1 MVRAEIAVTGV
12 VQGVGFRPFIYRLA
26 NKHGLAG
33 FVRNMG
39 DAGVQVIV
47 EGEKKRVEK
56 FIDSLRPEQP
66 PLARIDEVKTTWK
79 DATNEFTIFQVMP
92 SETTGLGLSSV
103 VPPDLALCDDCL
115 REMLDPRDRRHNYPF
130 ITCVNCGPRFTIIEE
145 LPYDRPRTSMKAFP
159 LCTDC
164 LHEYQNPPD
173 RRYHAEPTCCPVCGP
188 RMELHDR
195 DGRRIDVADPFRE
208 TARLL
213 DEGSIV
219 AIKGIG
225 GIHIASKTTDDEV
238 LVRLRKASNR
248 SQQPFAVMS
257 KDLETIRT
265 FAGVSEAEAKLLTS
279 YRRPIL
285 LLKRSLNYILS
296 DLVSPGL
303 DSVGV
308 MLPYSGIHHLIL
320 RHGSDPAYVMTSAN
334 VPGLPMLVDNA
345 EAKAKLRG
353 AVDYFLLHD
362 RVIVN
367 RCDDSVVKLIDGKSA
382 FLRRSRG
389 YVPEPIKL
397 SFRSER
403 SVLAVGAELNV
414 SAAILVGD
422 RCFVSQYIGDTTKV
436 ETIEYMRAAAERL
449 MRLLNLKGVDV
460 VAHDLHPSY
469 ATTRVASRMAKE
481 LGAKTFATQHH
492 HAHLCSLMAEHGLEE
507 LVGIAADGVGYGSD
521 GTIWGGEV
529 MVAGPTSFERVGGL
543 MSQRMPGGDLATRF
557 PARMVAG
564 ILWQHLGR
572 EELERV
578 LDEFC
583 ASGFKRGKR
592 EMDIVLRQLER
603 DLNVFRT
610 SSCGRV
616 LDAVACLLG
625 VCNER
630 TYGGEPAIKLEAA
643 AGKGDAGD
651 VKLEPVI
658 EKVDGMKIVD
668 TSQLLVDLLSA
679 LRARAP
685 RRHIAAAAQRAIAR
699 GLASITIDTASS
711 RGVGVVGGSGGVFYN
726 WAITAAV
733 RKEIEKAGLRFVQH
747 ELLPPGDGGIST
759 GQAVVAARQHDQVDW

>member
-1 MVRAEIAVTGV
+1 VARAEIAVTGV

-47 EGEKKRVEK
+47 EGDKKRVEK

-79 DATNEFTIFQVMP
+79 DATNEFTIFRVVP
-92 SETTGLGLSSV
+92 SETTGLGLPSV
-103 VPPDLALCDDCL
+103 VPPDFALCDDCL
-115 REMLDPRDRRHNYPF
+115 REMLDPGDRRHNYPF

-164 LHEYQNPPD
+164 LREYRDPPD

-188 RMELHDR
+188 RMELHDEN
-195 DGRRIDVADPFRE
+195 GSSIDVADPFRE

-213 DEGSIV
+213 DEGNIV
-219 AIKGIG
+219 AVKGIG

-238 LVRLRKASNR
+238 LARLRRTSNR
-248 SQQPFAVMS
+248 PQQPFAIMS
-257 KDLETIRT
+257 KDLEAIRT
-265 FAGVSEAEAKLLTS
+265 FAEVSEVEAKLLTS

-285 LLKRSLNYILS
+285 VLKRSPNYILS
-296 DLVSPGL
+296 DLVAPEL

-345 EAKAKLRG
+345 EAIAKLRG
-353 AVDYFLLHD
+353 TVDYLLLHD
-362 RVIVN
+362 RAIVN
-367 RCDDSVVKLIDGKSA
+367 RCDDSVVKLINGKPA

-397 SFRSER
+397 SFGSDR

-436 ETIEYMRAAAERL
+436 ETLEYMREAAERL

-460 VAHDLHPSY
+460 VAHDLHPHY
-469 ATTRVASRMAKE
+469 ATTGVAPHMAKE
-481 LGAKTFATQHH
+481 LGAKTFAAQHH
-492 HAHLCSLMAEHGLEE
+492 HAHLCSLMAEHGLEK
-507 LVGIAADGVGYGSD
+507 LVGISADGVGYGSD

-529 MVAGPTSFERVGGL
+529 MVAGLSSFERVGGL

-564 ILWQHLGR
+564 MLWQHLGR

-592 EMDIVLRQLER
+592 EMGIVLRQLER

-625 VCNER
+625 VCDER
-630 TYGGEPAIKLEAA
+630 TYEGEPAIKLEAA
-643 AGKGDAGD
+643 AGKGNAEE
-651 VKLEPVI
+651 VKLESVI
-658 EKVDGMKIVD
+658 EKVGGVRVID
-668 TSQLLVDLLSA
+668 TSRLLGDILSA
-679 LRARAP
+679 LRARVP

-699 GLASITIDTASS
+699 GLASIAIDTASS
-711 RGVGVVGGSGGVFYN
+711 MGMDIVGGSGGVFYN
-726 WAITAAV
+726 WAIATAV

-747 ELLPPGDGGIST
+747 ELLPPGDGGISV
-759 GQAVVAARQHDQVDW
+759 GQAVVAARQYD

>member
-1 MVRAEIAVTGV
+1 MRARVEIAVTGI

-26 NKHGLAG
+26 TRHGLVG

-39 DAGVQVIV
+39 DAGVQVMV
-47 EGEKKRVEK
+47 EGEKRNIEK
-56 FIDSLRPEQP
+56 FIDTLRPEQP

-79 DATNEFTIFQVMP
+79 DATNEFKVFKVVP
-92 SETTGLGLSSV
+92 SETTGLALSSV

-115 REMLDPRDRRHNYPF
+115 REMLDPSDRRHNYPF

-164 LHEYQNPPD
+164 LHEYRNPPD

-188 RMELHDR
+188 RMELYNR
-195 DGRRIDVADPFRE
+195 DWHRIDVVDPFRQ

-238 LVRLRKASNR
+238 LARLRSASNR
-248 SQQPFAVMS
+248 PQQPFAVMS

-265 FAGVSEAEAKLLTS
+265 FAEVNDAEAELLTS

-285 LLKRSLNYILS
+285 VLKRSPNYMLS
-296 DLVSPGL
+296 DLVAPRL

-345 EAKAKLRG
+345 EAMAKLRG
-353 AVDYFLLHD
+353 EVDHFLIHD
-362 RVIVN
+362 RLIVN
-367 RCDDSVVKLIDGKSA
+367 RCDDSVVKFIDGKPA

-397 SFRSER
+397 QFRSER

-422 RCFVSQYIGDTTKV
+422 RCFVSQYIGDTNKV
-436 ETIEYMRAAAERL
+436 ETLEYMQVAAERL

-460 VAHDLHPSY
+460 VAHDLHPNY
-469 ATTRVASRMAKE
+469 ATTRAASRMAKE
-481 LGAKTFATQHH
+481 LGAKTFAAQHH
-492 HAHLCSLMAEHGLEE
+492 HAHLCSLMAEHGLEK

-529 MVAGPTSFERVGGL
+529 MVAGLGSFERVGGL

-583 ASGFKRGKR
+583 ASGFKHGKR
-592 EMDIVLRQLER
+592 EMEIVIRQLER
-603 DLNVFRT
+603 NLNVFRT

-625 VCNER
+625 ICDER
-630 TYGGEPAIKLEAA
+630 TYEGEPAIKLEAA
-643 AGKGDAGD
+643 AGNED
-651 VKLEPVI
+651 VEELKLEPAI
-658 EKVDGMKIVD
+658 KKVNGMKVVD
-668 TSQLLVDLLSA
+668 TSQLLADIVSA
-679 LRARAP
+679 LQARVP
-685 RRHIAAAAQRAIAR
+685 RRYIAAAAQRAIAR
-699 GLASITIDTASS
+699 GLASIAIDTASS
-711 RGVGVVGGSGGVFYN
+711 RGGSVVGGSGGVFYN

-733 RKEIEKAGLRFVQH
+733 SKEIEKAGLQFVQH
-747 ELLPPGDGGIST
+747 ECLPPGDGCIST
-759 GQAVVAARQHDQVDW
+759 GQAVVAAQPHD

>member
-1 MVRAEIAVTGV
+1 MVARAEIAVTGV
-12 VQGVGFRPFIYRLA
+12 VQVVGFRPFIYRLA

-47 EGEKKRVEK
+47 EGDKKRVEK

-66 PLARIDEVKTTWK
+66 PLARIDEVKIAWK
-79 DATNEFTIFQVMP
+79 DATNEFTIFRVVP
-92 SETTGLGLSSV
+92 SETTGLGLPSV

-115 REMLDPRDRRHNYPF
+115 REMLDPSDRRHNYPF

-164 LHEYQNPPD
+164 LREYRDPPD

-188 RMELHDR
+188 RMELHD
-195 DGRRIDVADPFRE
+195 GNGSSIDVADPFRE

-238 LVRLRKASNR
+238 FARLRRASNR
-248 SQQPFAVMS
+248 PQQPFAIMS
-257 KDLETIRT
+257 KDLEAVRT
-265 FAGVSEAEAKLLTS
+265 FAEVSEVEVKLLTS
-279 YRRPIL
+279 HRRPIL
-285 LLKRSLNYILS
+285 VLKRSPNYMLS
-296 DLVSPGL
+296 DLVAPGL

-320 RHGSDPAYVMTSAN
+320 RHGSDPAYIMTSAN

-345 EAKAKLRG
+345 EAIAKLRG
-353 AVDYFLLHD
+353 VVDYLLLHN

-367 RCDDSVVKLIDGKSA
+367 RCDDSVVKLINGKPA

-397 SFRSER
+397 SFGSER

-436 ETIEYMRAAAERL
+436 ETLEYMREAAERL
-449 MRLLNLKGVDV
+449 MCLLNLKGVDV
-460 VAHDLHPSY
+460 VAHDLHPHY
-469 ATTRVASRMAKE
+469 ATTRVAPRLAKE
-481 LGAKTFATQHH
+481 LGAKTFAAQHH
-492 HAHLCSLMAEHGLEE
+492 HAHLCSLMAEHGLEK
-507 LVGIAADGVGYGSD
+507 LVGISADGVGYGSD

-529 MVAGPTSFERVGGL
+529 MVASLSSFERVGGL

-564 ILWQHLGR
+564 MLWQHLGR

-592 EMDIVLRQLER
+592 EMGIVLRQLER

-625 VCNER
+625 VCDER
-630 TYGGEPAIKLEAA
+630 TYEGEPAIKLEAA
-643 AGKGDAGD
+643 AGKGNAEE

-658 EKVDGMKIVD
+658 EKVGGVRVVD
-668 TSQLLVDLLSA
+668 TSRLLGDILSA
-679 LRARAP
+679 LRARVP

-699 GLASITIDTASS
+699 GLASIAIDTASS
-711 RGVGVVGGSGGVFYN
+711 RGMDIVGGSGGVFYN
-726 WAITAAV
+726 WAIATAV

-747 ELLPPGDGGIST
+747 ELLPPGDGGISV
-759 GQAVVAARQHDQVDW
+759 GQAVVAARQYD

>member
-1 MVRAEIAVTGV
+1 
-12 VQGVGFRPFIYRLA
+12 VGFRPFIYRLA
-26 NKHGLAG
+26 NKHELAG

-39 DAGVQVIV
+39 DAGVQVVV
-47 EGEKKRVEK
+47 EGEKKRVEE

-66 PLARIDEVKTTWK
+66 PLARIDEVKTTWR
-79 DATNEFTIFQVMP
+79 DATKKFTTFQVVP
-92 SETTGLGLSSV
+92 SETTGLGLFSV

-115 REMLDPRDRRHNYPF
+115 REMLDPSDRRHNYPF

-145 LPYDRPRTSMKAFP
+145 LPYDRPRTSMKAFS

-164 LHEYQNPPD
+164 LHEYRNPPD

-188 RMELHDR
+188 RMELYDR
-195 DGRRIDVADPFRE
+195 DGRRIDVANPFRE

-225 GIHIASKTTDDEV
+225 GIHIASKTTVDEV
-238 LVRLRKASNR
+238 LVRLRRDSNHP
-248 SQQPFAVMS
+248 QQPFAVMS

-265 FAGVSEAEAKLLTS
+265 FAEVNDAEARLLTS
-279 YRRPIL
+279 YRRPIV
-285 LLKRSLNYILS
+285 LLKRSPNYMLS
-296 DLVSPGL
+296 ELVAPGL

-320 RHGSDPAYVMTSAN
+320 RHGLDPAYVMTSAN
-334 VPGLPMLVDNA
+334 VPGLPMIVDNS
-345 EAKAKLRG
+345 G
-353 AVDYFLLHD
+353 AMTELVEMVDYLLLHD
-362 RVIVN
+362 RAIVN
-367 RCDDSVVKLIDGKSA
+367 RCDDSVVKLIEGKSA

-397 SFRSER
+397 SFRSDR

-414 SAAILVGD
+414 SAAILVDD

-436 ETIEYMRAAAERL
+436 ETLEYMQAAAEHL

-460 VAHDLHPSY
+460 VAHDLHPNY
-469 ATTRVASRMAKE
+469 ATTKVASRMAKE
-481 LGAKTFATQHH
+481 LGAKTFAVQHH

-507 LVGIAADGVGYGSD
+507 VVGIAADGMGYGSD

-529 MVAGPTSFERVGGL
+529 MVAGLNSFERVGGL
-543 MSQRMPGGDLATRF
+543 VSQRMPGGDLATRF

-572 EELERV
+572 EEIERV
-578 LDEFC
+578 LNQFC

-603 DLNVFRT
+603 DLIVFRT

-625 VCNER
+625 ICDER
-630 TYGGEPAIKLEAA
+630 TYEGEPAMKLEAA
-643 AGKGDAGD
+643 AGKGDARE

-658 EKVDGMKIVD
+658 EKVDGMKIAD
-668 TSQLLVDLLSA
+668 TSQLLADILGP
-679 LRARAP
+679 LRARVP
-685 RRHIAAAAQRAIAR
+685 RKHIAAAAQRAIAR
-699 GLASITIDTASS
+699 GLASIAIDTASS
-711 RGVGVVGGSGGVFYN
+711 KGLDVVGGSGGVFYN

-733 RKEIEKAGLRFVQH
+733 REEIEKASLQFIQH
-747 ELLPPGDGGIST
+747 ELLPPGDGGIAI
-759 GQAVVAARQHDQVDW
+759 GQAVVAARQHD